1 MFSSFTGELTFDFE
15 SNVTALESNLTA
27 RCTLLN
33 TPGWDRIG
41 IFRPTEAE
49 DMDIIAVV
57 DRLADNSTNNDTAP
71 GVEILL
77 SSYFNYDEALLK
89 IQITNVT
96 CENDGQYFCGAL
108 KGNTSEITDDNSLR
122 TDSFIT
128 VTCKSVT
135 VSWYSEYN
143 FEHTLTFIIL

>member
-1 MFSSFTGELTFDFE
+1 MFSYFTGELTFDFE
-15 SNVTALESNLTA
+15 SNVTALGSNLTA

-41 IFRPTEAE
+41 IFRQPGAE
-49 DMDIIAVV
+49 DVAIIAVV

-71 GVEILL
+71 GLEILP
-77 SSYFNYDEALLK
+77 SSYFNYDEAVLE

-96 CENDGQYFCGAL
+96 CENDGEYFCGAL
-108 KGNTSEITDDNSLR
+108 KGNTSEITDNNSLR

-135 VSWYSEYN
+135 VSWYFRIS
-143 FEHTLTFIIL
+143 F

>member
-1 MFSSFTGELTFDFE
+1 MFSYFTGELIFDFD

-41 IFRPTEAE
+41 IFRPTGAE
-49 DMDIIAVV
+49 GVAVVAVV

-71 GVEILL
+71 GVEILR

-96 CENDGQYFCGAL
+96 CENDGEYFCGAL

-135 VSWYSEYN
+135 VSWYFRIS
-143 FEHTLTFIIL
+143 F